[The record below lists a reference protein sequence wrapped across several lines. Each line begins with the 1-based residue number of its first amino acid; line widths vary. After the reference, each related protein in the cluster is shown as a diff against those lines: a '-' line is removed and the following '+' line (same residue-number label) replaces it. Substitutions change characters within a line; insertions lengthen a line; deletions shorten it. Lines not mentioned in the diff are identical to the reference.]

1 MHLSTGDILRAAV
14 QEGTALGK
22 EAKGFMDRGELV
34 PDETICGVVLDRL
47 KERDCVEK
55 GWLLDGFPR
64 TKAQAEALGVIP
76 DAFLLLNVPDE
87 MLVERV
93 VGRRTDPETG
103 KIYHLKYSPPPPEVP
118 LERLLHR
125 SDDTEEKVQVR
136 VKAFHEHVKSVVGV
150 YTDVLIEVDGT
161 QKKEAVLASITQGL
175 DKALAKRKSS
185 SSSSSSEKVVK
196 TLQTTLSLAAFIGLD
211 AALRQLFKTKAI
223 AFPSSLAGMLGLL
236 TLLLAAAPEAG
247 SPTPPLLYRALKPG
261 TDLLTKWLAVFFVPS
276 LVLLPLSAGALA
288 PSLALRL
295 AAVTTLGFEASL
307 LVTAKLAGLLTSK
320 NDKAVYAASAPSTPV
335 PKPLSS
341 SSSSSSSPFS
351 LTLHKSLAVA
361 TLLSGATS
369 VLFSTRLPSS
379 SSASSLLP
387 SLARTLFTFL
397 ATLLSYVTGARF
409 PSKLRKAIHPLL
421 SSAGL
426 TLALLSLHARLLSQ
440 TLTQELQAYVSR
452 SSCPVHLGGGDLLL
466 GLLGPSILAM
476 AVQVYE
482 RRALLAKNL
491 GKVLGTCLGASAFG
505 LFSSAAL
512 SRALA
517 LPPALGKATLS
528 RCITTPLAMAV
539 AGLVGADAGIAVL
552 VVVLTGLLGAN
563 AGAARLASYGV
574 SDPVSKG
581 LAMGASAHGIGTA
594 SLAEEP
600 EPLAFAAMAMALTG
614 VMTTVL
620 VTLPPVRAALLMV
633 LVGGAKAATASP

>member
-1 MHLSTGDILRAAV
+1 MVHLSTGDILRAAV

-64 TKAQAEALGVIP
+64 TKAQAEALGVVP
-76 DAFLLLNVPDE
+76 DAFLLLNVPDSL
-87 MLVERV
+87 LVKRV

-103 KIYHLKYSPPPPEVP
+103 KIYHLKYSPPSPEVP

-125 SDDTEEKVQVR
+125 SDDMEEKVQVR
-136 VKAFHEHVKSVVGV
+136 VNAFHEHVKSVVGV

-175 DKALAKRKSS
+175 DKALAMRKPISS
-185 SSSSSSEKVVK
+185 SNSSKKVVK
-196 TLQTTLSLAAFIGLD
+196 TLQTTVSLAAFIGLD
-211 AALRQLFKTKAI
+211 AALRQLFKIKAI

-236 TLLLAAAPEAG
+236 TLLLASAPKAG
-247 SPTPPLLYRALKPG
+247 STSNPLLYRALKPG
-261 TDLLTKWLAVFFVPS
+261 TNLLTKWLAVFFVPS
-276 LVLLPLSAGALA
+276 LVLLPLSAGTLA

-320 NDKAVYAASAPSTPV
+320 NDKAIYSSAPAAPV
-335 PKPLSS
+335 SKPL

-351 LTLHKSLAVA
+351 LTLHKSLALA

-369 VLFSTRLPSS
+369 VLLSTRLPSSS

-397 ATLLSYVTGARF
+397 ATILSYVTGARF
-409 PSKLRKAIHPLL
+409 PSKLRKTIHPLL
-421 SSAGL
+421 SCAGL
-426 TLALLSLHARLLSQ
+426 TLALLSLHARALSQ
-440 TLTQELQAYVSR
+440 TLTQQLHAYVSR
-452 SSCPVHLGGGDLLL
+452 SSCPVHIGGGDLLL

-482 RRALLAKNL
+482 RRALLAQNL

-633 LVGGAKAATASP
+633 LVGGAKAATALP